1 MPAVSPGTTTGS
13 EIVLFLRTGFF
24 RLSLSSMPLEV
35 QVACGW
41 CVGNVSEELR

>member
-24 RLSLSSMPLEV
+24 SIIFVFYASRSSGKP
-35 QVACGW
+35 A
-41 CVGNVSEELR
+41 VGA